1 MECILSK
8 MKKMNNH
15 KEMLDILIRSLDQES
30 GQEEK
35 ARLQEALEH
44 SEDLRR
50 EKARLEQMRAWLAGL
65 QAPIDERFADRV
77 ADRIEEEK
85 NSSFNTVILNLFP
98 KAVAACL
105 LVFMLTLMGIYL
117 SEGALSADAI
127 IGVDDV
133 TLEDTYS
140 LTEF

>member
-1 MECILSK
+1 
-8 MKKMNNH
+8 
-15 KEMLDILIRSLDQES
+15 MLEILIRSLDQEP

-35 ARLQEALEH
+35 ARLEEALEH

-85 NSSFNTVILNLFP
+85 NSSFNTVILHLFP